1 MPCSLELKVETI
13 EFDTVANVEVVCD
26 ELILN
31 IEDSVCP
38 IAIVEISPTPNNII
52 EQLPDGLYVPPS
64 VAAWGTTD
72 W

>member
-1 MPCSLELKVETI
+1 MPCSLELKVETMC
-13 EFDTVANVEVVCD
+13 EE

-38 IAIVEISPTPNNII
+38 IALVEISATPNNII